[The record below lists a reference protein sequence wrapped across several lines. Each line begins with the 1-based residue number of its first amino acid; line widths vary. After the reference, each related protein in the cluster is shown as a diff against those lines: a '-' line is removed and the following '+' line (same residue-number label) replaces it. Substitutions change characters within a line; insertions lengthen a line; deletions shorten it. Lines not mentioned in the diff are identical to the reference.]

1 MYVLFLIFIN
11 MYLQPILYNVFVY
24 HLNSFFTQMI
34 LKYKLTGMLD
44 IFVIGSIFSTQPID
58 TSGIQSA
65 QDTWAHFC
73 PLRVLFIAPP

>member
-1 MYVLFLIFIN
+1 
-11 MYLQPILYNVFVY
+11 
-24 HLNSFFTQMI
+24 MI
-34 LKYKLTGMLD
+34 LKYNLTGMLD